1 MVKGVILM
9 FFPLQI
15 PNILD
20 KEFKK
25 TILYKEYVD
34 STITNHIMCIWSMKS
49 YQTLDKPIN
58 NVILPDACI
67 DLIVDFSSKNI
78 IFTATSKATIN
89 MPLVNDIDYLGIRFR
104 PSVFYNIYGVDSST
118 IIGNQIPY
126 AQIERYRVLNDILE
140 INNYDERL
148 QFLLNYINF
157 VIEPKQIDDF
167 VKYVNDI
174 DKIKKVKYVQEIA
187 DYLNYSVRQT
197 NRVFQLKCGVS
208 AKTFLN
214 IIRLHDT
221 LKTLIF
227 ESKDM
232 LYHVDI
238 LGFYDQSH
246 FTKEIKKYCGVS
258 PVELINMYDG
268 MS

>member
-1 MVKGVILM
+1 M

-25 TILYKEYVD
+25 SILYKEYVD
-34 STITNHIMCIWSMKS
+34 ATVRNHIMCIWSMKS

-89 MPLVNDIDYLGIRFR
+89 MPLENDVDFMGIRFR
-104 PSVFYNIYGVDSST
+104 PSVFYNIFGVDSST
-118 IIGNQIPY
+118 IIDNQIPY
-126 AQIERYRVLNDILE
+126 AQIETNRVLTDILE

-148 QFLLNYINF
+148 LFLLNYIKLI
-157 VIEPKQIDDF
+157 IEPKQIDNF

-174 DKIKKVKYVQEIA
+174 DKIKKIKYVQEIA

-197 NRVFQLKCGVS
+197 NRVFKLKCGVS

-214 IIRLHDT
+214 IIRLHET

-232 LYHVDI
+232 LYNVDI
-238 LGFYDQSH
+238 SGFYDQSH
-246 FTKEIKKYCGVS
+246 FIKEIKKYCGVS
-258 PVELINMYDG
+258 PIELINMYED